1 MGTTGGGGLCPET
14 VDGRNDVCYY
24 AWASHPT
31 ISSQVFEYQVKV
43 TGTLT
48 SITLKE
54 RYEKARPIALS
65 RIAMK
70 RESDGAI
77 IKEFDFQPA
86 TTSWKD
92 RVLKADL
99 ELNDELVRIQLRLCA
114 FECYPFGGDYTS
126 YLHVAMMRL
135 QGDETTVFEP
145 LPL

>member
-1 MGTTGGGGLCPET
+1 
-14 VDGRNDVCYY
+14 
-24 AWASHPT
+24 
-31 ISSQVFEYQVKV
+31 
-43 TGTLT
+43 
-48 SITLKE
+48 
-54 RYEKARPIALS
+54 
-65 RIAMK
+65 MK

-126 YLHVAMMRL
+126 YLHVAMVRL
-135 QGDETTVFEP
+135 QGDETTVFER